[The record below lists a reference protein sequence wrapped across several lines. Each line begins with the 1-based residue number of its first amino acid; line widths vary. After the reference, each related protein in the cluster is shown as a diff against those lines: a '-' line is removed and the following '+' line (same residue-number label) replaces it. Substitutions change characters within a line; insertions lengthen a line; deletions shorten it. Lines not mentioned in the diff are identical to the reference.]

1 MKKIF
6 ILLNIILMGALISQ
20 AQVQNIYV
28 APSANL
34 VTHLG
39 ATLTIFGN
47 LINDARGTAATAA
60 STNTGF
66 NHNGGGTVYLY
77 RHADTGNSRIY
88 DGSDTTLYGTPTN
101 AYNAGA
107 KAVRFYNLVTDNTV
121 GTAIP
126 SGTLVNANSGS
137 GQIQFE
143 QEVSVSN
150 QLDFVNGII
159 WTPRGQWRHAYLH
172 FDTSTAHYV
181 GAGASNTAF
190 SSPATHLQVDGY
202 VAKTG
207 NSDFVFPI
215 GDGIYTRFAGLNSPS
230 YGQYKAAYFKKDA
243 HTLTTSSGIS
253 GSGTQGSVASMHGGI
268 THVNTTEFWDI
279 DGTAASQYSLYAF
292 NSAAYSNWNSDFAT
306 VPTAMPSNIV
316 IAALDDWENLGASSA
331 PSSYSLDGI
340 VTTHAVPT
348 IPDAG
353 SMASPA
359 TGNAFVAYT
368 WAIAPTSVPLPLQ
381 LLSFSGV
388 ASACTAKISW
398 TSAAEQN
405 IQSYTLQYSVDAR
418 VFKDVA
424 VLLAQGNNSHY
435 QYSYEQTKGKGYYRL
450 LIKQQDGAISYSNVM
465 SVQTDCATQNE
476 IIAYPNPVMNQ
487 LQVRGLSIGQTLAL
501 YGINGQRLRVEMA
514 TGSTA
519 QIDMSAYAD
528 GTYTLLVGSADR
540 NIATIKIL
548 VQH

>member
-6 ILLNIILMGALISQ
+6 FLINVALMLVVQLQ
-20 AQVQNIYV
+20 AQLPIYIG
-28 APSANL
+28 PTANL
-34 VTHLG
+34 VTHPG
-39 ATLTIFGN
+39 ADLTIFGD
-47 LINDARGTAATAA
+47 LINDARGTAATALSNKA
-60 STNTGF
+60 GF
-66 NHNGGGTVYLY
+66 NHYGGGTVYLY
-77 RHADTGNSRIY
+77 RHSGSGSSGIY

-101 AYNAGA
+101 AYNAGG
-107 KAVRFYNLVTDNTV
+107 KAVRFYNLVTDNRSSASV
-121 GTAIP
+121 P
-126 SGTLVNANSGS
+126 SGTQVNKSSGY
-137 GQIQFE
+137 GAIQFA

-150 QLDFVNGII
+150 QLKFVNGII

-190 SSPATHLQVDGY
+190 SFPATNLHVDGY

-243 HTLTTSSGIS
+243 HALINSSGLS
-253 GSGTQGSVASMHGGI
+253 GSSTQGSVASMHGGI
-268 THVNTTEFWDI
+268 THVSTTEFWDI

-292 NSAAYSNWNSDFAT
+292 NSAGYTNWASDFAS
-306 VPTAMPSNIV
+306 VPTGLPSNIV

-331 PSSYSLDGI
+331 PSAYTYDGI

-353 SMASPA
+353 TTASPA
-359 TGNAFVAYT
+359 SGNPFVAYT
-368 WAIAPTSVPLPLQ
+368 WALAPTSVPLPLQ
-381 LLSFSGV
+381 LLSFSAV

-418 VFKDVA
+418 VFKDVS
-424 VLLAQGNNSHY
+424 VLLAQGTNSHY
-435 QYSYEQTKGKGYYRL
+435 QYSYEQAQRKGYYRL
-450 LIKQQDGAISYSNVM
+450 LIKQQDGAITYSNVI
-465 SVQTDCATQNE
+465 SVQTDCATQYE
-476 IIAYPNPVMNQ
+476 IVAYPNPVANQ
-487 LQVRGLSIGQTLAL
+487 LQIRGLYIGQTLVL
-501 YGINGQRLRVEMA
+501 YGINGQLLRLDTA
-514 TGSTA
+514 TGNSA
-519 QIDMSAYAD
+519 QMDMNPYPN
-528 GTYTLLVGSADR
+528 GTYTLLVRSTDR
-540 NIATIKIL
+540 NVATIKIL